1 MNEGYLVV
9 RCSRC
14 NSISQLPISG
24 IRDDFS
30 LCPMCLEGKI
40 EFQEIQPSINASRK
54 LTDRI
59 HTLEL
64 HITGPNQFETN

>member
-1 MNEGYLVV
+1 MNEGYLIA

-14 NSISQLPISG
+14 NSISQLSMSG

-30 LCPMCLEGKI
+30 LCPVCLEGNI
-40 EFQEIQPSINASRK
+40 EFQAIQPDIHISRK

-59 HTLEL
+59 RTLEL
-64 HITGPNQFETN
+64 FVTGPNQFETN